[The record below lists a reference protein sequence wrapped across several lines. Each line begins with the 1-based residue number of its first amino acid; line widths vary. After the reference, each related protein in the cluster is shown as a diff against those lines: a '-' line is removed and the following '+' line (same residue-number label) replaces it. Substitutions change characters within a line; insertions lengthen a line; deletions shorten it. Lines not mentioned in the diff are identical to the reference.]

1 MSHCGLSGNLPSDLM
16 QMWSLENLDLS
27 FNSFSGKINFS
38 QWSFGDNESR
48 LEHLD
53 ISHNLLEASHIEEW
67 PKMLYLKGIN
77 LSYNYFKGE
86 LPGKILK
93 SLMND
98 NESVT
103 KLVVEAYDKNHRF
116 KNHQASNS
124 SSLEQLRFAF
134 DPLALMNLSSLTHLY
149 PIY

>member
-53 ISHNLLEASHIEEW
+53 LSHNLLEASHIDEW
-67 PKMLYLKGIN
+67 PKMLYLKEIN
-77 LSYNYFKGE
+77 LSYNHFNGE
-86 LPGKILK
+86 LPEKIFEILPTLQMLQLNNNRFEGCFNLLR
-93 SLMND
+93 SWGTVEVLDVSSNRLVDSVQRLLM
-98 NESVT
+98 VFPG
-103 KLVVEAYDKNHRF
+103 L
-116 KNHQASNS
+116 
-124 SSLEQLRFAF
+124 
-134 DPLALMNLSSLTHLY
+134 
-149 PIY
+149 